1 MSESLKGAVRSAV
14 LRLLDPLVKWLLAAG
29 IGVGDFVTLVK
40 LAYVRAAREQGR
52 ESGAELARPNAS
64 RIALVTGLT
73 RVEVANILAGE
84 HPERPH
90 DLGRRQRAER
100 VLSGWWNDST
110 FQDSRGDPAVLPV
123 RGSRRSFAALVA
135 RYSGGTWR
143 VRTILEELLRVKA
156 VRRLPDG
163 RLKTLSRTY
172 ATVRWDPEGV
182 VAFGEHVAELCAT
195 LLHNLNFP
203 ASPYSVRRVLNVRV
217 NPRYVPM
224 LRRDLEQQV
233 AVLADSVDHTLN
245 DPAHSVRGKE
255 APTEAAS
262 LGLTVFVFEPHAT
275 EETALQNEERPAPAA
290 VSGRHRVRVRGLKE
304 RDAARGKS

>member
-1 MSESLKGAVRSAV
+1 MPGPTGSIPSGVSTVVSSGGAYQVEGTHTY
-14 LRLLDPLVKWLLAAG
+14 LDERIFPVS
-29 IGVGDFVTLVK
+29 VVVT
-40 LAYVRAAREQGR
+40 
-52 ESGAELARPNAS
+52 
-64 RIALVTGLT
+64 
-73 RVEVANILAGE
+73 
-84 HPERPH
+84 
-90 DLGRRQRAER
+90 
-100 VLSGWWNDST
+100 DST
-110 FQDSRGDPAVLPV
+110 SSATFTAN
-123 RGSRRSFAALVA
+123 A
-135 RYSGGTWR
+135 
-143 VRTILEELLRVKA
+143 TILEELLRVKA
-156 VRRLPDG
+156 VRRMPDG
-163 RLKTLSRTY
+163 RLKALSRTY

-203 ASPYSVRRVLNVRV
+203 ERSYAVRRVLSLRL

-245 DPAHSVRGKE
+245 DPAHSVRRK
-255 APTEAAS
+255 ATPPEAAA

-275 EETALQNEERPAPAA
+275 EETALQNEERPARTV

>member
-1 MSESLKGAVRSAV
+1 MSESLKDAVRSAV

-40 LAYVRAAREQGR
+40 IAYVRAAREQGR
-52 ESGAELARPNAS
+52 DSGAERARPNAS

-73 RVEVANILAGE
+73 RVEVATILAGE
-84 HPERPH
+84 HAERPH

-110 FQDSRGDPAVLPV
+110 FQDRRGEPAVLPV

-143 VRTILEELLRVKA
+143 VRTILEELLRVRA

-163 RLKTLSRTY
+163 RLKALSRTY

-182 VAFGEHVAELCAT
+182 AAFGEHLAELCST
-195 LLHNLNFP
+195 LLHNLN
-203 ASPYSVRRVLNVRV
+203 SPERSYAVRRVLNARV

-224 LRRDLEQQV
+224 LRRDLEQEV
-233 AVLADSVDHTLN
+233 GVLADSVDHTLN
-245 DPAHSVRGKE
+245 DPAHSVTGKE
-255 APTEAAS
+255 AGGEAAS
-262 LGLTVFVFEPHAT
+262 LGLTMFVFEPHAT
-275 EETALQNEERPAPAA
+275 EETALQDEEQPPSRGVAD
-290 VSGRHRVRVRGLKE
+290 RHRLRLRGLKE
-304 RDAARGKS
+304 RNAARDKS